1 MQQMKNL
8 QRPEESD
15 LQESPGLAGAG
26 ESMPQIAKNIEG
38 ATTLRTFQQNSSS
51 AFRNST
57 EGNRTEITN
66 SMLTSNG
73 PGHLFTEQQN
83 TVLKHEEYNT
93 KETNIKLL
101 QIMGQ
106 QSSQTFSQRESLL
119 QLASESLS

>member
-57 EGNRTEITN
+57 DGNRTEITN

-73 PGHLFTEQQN
+73 PGHPFTEQ
-83 TVLKHEEYNT
+83 
-93 KETNIKLL
+93 
-101 QIMGQ
+101 
-106 QSSQTFSQRESLL
+106 
-119 QLASESLS
+119 